1 MVKKKEKVMVP
12 PTVCAYHDE
21 KDENLI
27 IEVELPGV
35 KKKDLKLEMTD
46 EGFCA
51 SGERA
56 DSIYQACYRFLHEIT
71 LDEAKAKF
79 DSGLLTITVPFQKP
93 AKPKEITIE

>member
-1 MVKKKEKVMVP
+1 MPKKKEKTMVIP
-12 PTVCAYHDE
+12 AVSSYHDE

-35 KKKDLKLEMTD
+35 KKKNVKLDMTE

-51 SGERA
+51 TGERA
-56 DSIYQACYRFLHEIT
+56 DSIYQVCYRFLHEIT

-93 AKPKEITIE
+93 AKPKEIPIE

>member
-1 MVKKKEKVMVP
+1 MPKKKEKTLIV
-12 PTVCAYHDE
+12 PTVYAYHDE

-35 KKKDLKLEMTD
+35 KKKDVKVSMTD

-51 SGERA
+51 TGER
-56 DSIYQACYRFLHEIT
+56 DDFIYQTCYRFLHEIT

-79 DSGLLTITVPFQKP
+79 DSGLLAITVPFMKP
-93 AKPKEITIE
+93 AKPKEIPIE

>member
-1 MVKKKEKVMVP
+1 MS
-12 PTVCAYHDE
+12 TYHDE

-35 KKKDLKLEMTD
+35 KKKDVKLSMTD

-51 SGERA
+51 IGERA
-56 DSIYQACYRFLHEIT
+56 DFIYQVCYRFLHEIT

-79 DSGLLTITVPFQKP
+79 DSGLLLITLPFQKP
-93 AKPKEITIE
+93 TKPREITIE

>member
-1 MVKKKEKVMVP
+1 MAKKKEKTMVS

-35 KKKDLKLEMTD
+35 KKKDVKLNMTD
-46 EGFCA
+46 EGFCV

-56 DSIYQACYRFLHEIT
+56 DFIYEVCYRFLHEIS
-71 LDEAKAKF
+71 LDEGKAKF
-79 DSGLLTITVPFQKP
+79 DSGLLTITVPFRKP
-93 AKPKEITIE
+93 AQPTEIPIE

>member
-1 MVKKKEKVMVP
+1 MPKKKEKTMVI

-35 KKKDLKLEMTD
+35 KKKDVKLDMTE

-51 SGERA
+51 TGERA

-71 LDEAKAKF
+71 LDEAKF
-79 DSGLLTITVPFQKP
+79 DSGLLAITVPFQKP
-93 AKPKEITIE
+93 AKPKEIPIE